1 MVWKGYRGEVNSS
14 LSLLFVGL
22 IGACLVLFNWN
33 AWRVG
38 KEASQ
43 KAEVRRSMMGGSPYD
58 KGADAR
64 TARAARLGDRS
75 FWERRVTTTDSG
87 LQYEVLEKGEGDS
100 PGPRDQVEVHYEGRL
115 EDGTVFDSSYERN
128 SPAIFPLNAVIKGWT
143 EGLQFMKPGARY
155 RFTIPSHLAYGDK
168 GAGALIEAGATL
180 IFEVELI
187 AVK

>member
-1 MVWKGYRGEVNSS
+1 M
-14 LSLLFVGL
+14 
-22 IGACLVLFNWN
+22 
-33 AWRVG
+33 
-38 KEASQ
+38 
-43 KAEVRRSMMGGSPYD
+43 
-58 KGADAR
+58 
-64 TARAARLGDRS
+64 
-75 FWERRVTTTDSG
+75 TTTDSG

-168 GAGALIEAGATL
+168 GVGALIEAGATL